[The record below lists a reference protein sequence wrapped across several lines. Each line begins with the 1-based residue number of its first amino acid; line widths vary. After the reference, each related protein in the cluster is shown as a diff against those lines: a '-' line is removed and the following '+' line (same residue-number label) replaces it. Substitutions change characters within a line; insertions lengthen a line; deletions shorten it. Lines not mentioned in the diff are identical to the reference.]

1 MTTHSSTLA
10 WKIPWTEKPVRLQP
24 MGSQKVGHDG
34 ATEHTRRLELTLRC
48 PDILTP
54 KLIFSFFVLRIT
66 WQQTP

>member
-1 MTTHSSTLA
+1 MTYINSGYLITSE
-10 WKIPWTEKPVRLQP
+10 IVRNE
-24 MGSQKVGHDG
+24 VGHDG